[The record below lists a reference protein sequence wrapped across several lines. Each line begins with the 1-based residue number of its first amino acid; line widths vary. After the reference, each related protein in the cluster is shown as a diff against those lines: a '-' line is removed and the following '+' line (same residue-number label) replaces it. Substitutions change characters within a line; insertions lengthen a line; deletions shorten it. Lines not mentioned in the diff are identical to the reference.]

1 MSPRNLSPK
10 QFPAL
15 FHGTNVELNEG
26 DVITPRAGKRSVA
39 FATEHPEFAL
49 QHAISAAGGDPLKG
63 KHPDQA
69 TAKYSDKPIVYKV
82 EPAYDMRRDPLSG
95 GKAGGVWVSRTGF
108 KVIGRHE

>member
-10 QFPAL
+10 QFPEL

-26 DVITPRAGKRSVA
+26 DMITPRAGKRSLA
-39 FATEHPEFAL
+39 FATEHPDFAL
-49 QHAISAAGGDPLKG
+49 QHAISAAGGDSLKG
-63 KHPDQA
+63 KHPNQD

-95 GKAGGVWVSRTGF
+95 GKAGGVWISKTGF
-108 KVIGRHE
+108 KVICRHE